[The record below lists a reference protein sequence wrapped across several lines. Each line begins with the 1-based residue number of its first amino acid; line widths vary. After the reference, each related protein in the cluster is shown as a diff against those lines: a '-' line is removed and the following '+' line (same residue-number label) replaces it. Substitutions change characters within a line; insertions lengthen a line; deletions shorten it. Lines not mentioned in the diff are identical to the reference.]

1 MLDVFVDSFIV
12 ALVQLEPLMS
22 VKPGPGV
29 ALFMSVVVLT
39 VLAARSF
46 DPRLIWNAGRFKQ
59 MQHG

>member
-1 MLDVFVDSFIV
+1 V

-46 DPRLIWNAGRFKQ
+46 DPRLIWSAGRFKQ